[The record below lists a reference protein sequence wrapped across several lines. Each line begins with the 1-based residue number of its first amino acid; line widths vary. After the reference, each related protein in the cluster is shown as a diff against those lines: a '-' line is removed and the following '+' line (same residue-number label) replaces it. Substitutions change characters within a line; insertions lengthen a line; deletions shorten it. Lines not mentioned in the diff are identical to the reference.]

1 MMDIQVEDTNLSQ
14 QQDQSGAVGLG
25 DDTITVSDLAQ
36 HGDVIEL
43 CGYWKLRDEVMTM
56 KKAHFQ

>member
-1 MMDIQVEDTNLSQ
+1 MDIQVEDTHTHLSQ

-25 DDTITVSDLAQ
+25 DDVMTVSDLAQ

-43 CGYWKLRDEVMTM
+43 CGYWKLRDEVMT
-56 KKAHFQ
+56 Q